1 MGKTGDDAA
10 APDEKGGESKPKAA
24 SSRKGKAPKGVWGL
38 DLGQCGL
45 KAIRLEERDGQVVAT
60 HFDYIEHAKILSQPD
75 ADKDQL
81 IREALVQFMQRN
93 KWRGDHISVSVP
105 GKAGLVRFVKLP
117 PVEEKRVKDIVAF
130 EAKQQIPFK
139 LEEVV
144 WDFQKIGAG
153 MVIDGLAID
162 TEVGLF
168 AMKRDV
174 ISKEMQGYRDA
185 KLEVTTIQMGPLAL
199 ANYLVHDLLKIDPP
213 EPGAEEMGDMGGG
226 GKCVAAL
233 DIGAEES
240 TLVVTDGGK
249 IIMQRPVNVG
259 GNHFTRALTKDFK
272 LTFGKAEH
280 LKRNAAKGLGKD
292 GPDLKTILTSLKPV
306 LTDLVNE
313 LQRALT
319 YFTNT
324 NRNAEIEYLVGL
336 GNAFKLPGLQKYLQ
350 DKLGIEVKRPVT
362 FERGELSEIGG
373 QASFKDNF
381 LSFSVAYGLALQG
394 LGKGQIKVTLLPP
407 EIKFERMIR
416 AKKPWA
422 AAAAAVLLLGLAG
435 LAAGSYYQAR
445 PYIDPEVTK
454 EVGTSK
460 SIKGK
465 VDSGI
470 AEFKKI
476 QDETTAEEKKV
487 KSSVAGQEERYN
499 WLELMTFVN
508 EAVPRPDGTNLY
520 APKAREYFEGWRVP
534 WAEWS
539 KEIETAPTP
548 ERQQVLKQWL
558 SSLQTDWARQFKANN
573 AKDLELLPLPA
584 FPLSDQK
591 LQTVQDQYQRAKD
604 EKKAFFRPKKGSE
617 AYETYR
623 ATQGQVR
630 ESATGELPEGAQD
643 LVQVNI
649 ESVTCRYTDKLDN
662 FWNGMLKDKTF
673 SSQKTERVRPV
684 EHQKS
689 PPEGEGWVVEL
700 RGYTF
705 HWDEVNFVNRA
716 VVDNLAAWGV
726 RNNLVAAAVV
736 PMPPA
741 VVGMPP
747 APGAPMGPMGEAGTP
762 TEGTAP
768 PTAGPVVNRMSHFT
782 LFQYDRSAT
791 TSRTNFRYQPG
802 AILASLIGGGAPGG
816 VAGPGGMMGSGGSPG
831 EMPPGG
837 SGMPGGDAGAG
848 GNARGSWKPLG
859 SAGAGAGAGVPGL
872 SGTGSPGGDG
882 GMMPPGGPAPG
893 MSGMPGMP
901 GGAGGALP
909 GVRPGSALR
918 TEFLIYFIWKEPKPS
933 DELRDFP
940 AATAEAGAAAKY
952 YSEKTTPAVI
962 RAARQLPYTLRAGGL
977 PNEPLPPIPP
987 FEKPAT
993 PPGEAAP
1000 SPTGILPPGGAP
1012 AAPGGTIPPGMPPV
1026 PGTVPPAGPAPAAPG
1041 MPPAPGS
1048 VPPAGPAPAPGNAP
1062 AQPAPAGGAAPA
1074 NPGNPTTPPAAPP
1087 APGR

>member
-10 APDEKGGESKPKAA
+10 APEEKGGESKPKAA
-24 SSRKGKAPKGVWGL
+24 STRKGKPPKGVWGL

-144 WDFQKIGAG
+144 WDFQKIGSG

-185 KLEVTTIQMGPLAL
+185 KLEVTTIQMAPLAL
-199 ANYLVHDLLKIDPP
+199 ANYLVHDLLRIDPP

-233 DIGAEES
+233 DVGAEES

-324 NRNAEIEYLVGL
+324 NRSAEIEYLVGL

-362 FERGELSEIGG
+362 FERADLAEIGG

-435 LAAGSYYQAR
+435 LATGSYYQAR
-445 PYIDPEVTK
+445 PYIDPEVIR
-454 EVGTSK
+454 EVGTAK

-465 VDSGI
+465 VDGGI
-470 AEFKKI
+470 ANFKKI

-499 WLELMTFVN
+499 WLELMTFIN
-508 EAVPRPDGTNLY
+508 EAVPRPDGSNLY

-534 WAEWS
+534 WAEWN

-548 ERQQVLKQWL
+548 ERQQILKQWFT
-558 SSLQTDWARQFKANN
+558 SLQTDWARQFRANN

-584 FPLSDQK
+584 FTLSDQK

-604 EKKAFFRPKKGSE
+604 EKKTFFRPKKGSE
-617 AYETYR
+617 AFELYR

-630 ESATGELPEGAQD
+630 ESASGELPEGAQD

-673 SSQKTERVRPV
+673 SSQKTERIRPV

-705 HWDEVNFVNRA
+705 HWDELNFVNRA
-716 VVDNLAAWGV
+716 VLDNLAAWGV

-736 PMPPA
+736 PMPTA
-741 VVGMPP
+741 DGMPP
-747 APGAPMGPMGEAGTP
+747 AAGAPMGEAGAAP
-762 TEGTAP
+762 EGTPP

-791 TSRTNFRYQPG
+791 TSRSNFRYQPG
-802 AILASLIGGGAPGG
+802 AILTSLIGGGATGAGG
-816 VAGPGGMMGSGGSPG
+816 AGIPGMMGSPGGPGDGGPMMGSGSPG
-831 EMPPGG
+831 GPGAPGGDTGASPRGAWKPIGSGGTGAAGGLPGLSGSGSPGGDMGMTPPGG
-837 SGMPGGDAGAG
+837 SGP
-848 GNARGSWKPLG
+848 
-859 SAGAGAGAGVPGL
+859 
-872 SGTGSPGGDG
+872 
-882 GMMPPGGPAPG
+882 
-893 MSGMPGMP
+893 GMPGMP
-901 GGAGGALP
+901 GAPGGAP
-909 GVRPGSALR
+909 VGGRSGTALR

-940 AATAEAGAAAKY
+940 AAAAEAGPAAKY
-952 YSEKTTPAVI
+952 YAEKSAPAII
-962 RAARQLPYTLRAGGL
+962 RPARQLPYALRTGGL
-977 PNEPLPPIPP
+977 PKETLPPVPP
-987 FEKPAT
+987 FEKPAV
-993 PPGEAAP
+993 PPGE
-1000 SPTGILPPGGAP
+1000 AP
-1012 AAPGGTIPPGMPPV
+1012 AAPGEAVPPG
-1026 PGTVPPAGPAPAAPG
+1026 GT
-1041 MPPAPGS
+1041 PPAPGGTT
-1048 VPPAGPAPAPGNAP
+1048 PPAPGTPPPTGTPPAPGATPPGGTPP
-1062 AQPAPAGGAAPA
+1062 AQPAPAGAAPA
-1074 NPGNPTTPPAAPP
+1074 NPGTPTPPPAAAP

>member
-10 APDEKGGESKPKAA
+10 APEEKGEGTKPKA
-24 SSRKGKAPKGVWGL
+24 SSARKSKAPKGVWGL

-45 KAIRLEERDGQVVAT
+45 KAIRLEERDGNIVAT

-75 ADKDQL
+75 ADKDSL
-81 IREALVQFMQRN
+81 VREALVQFMQRN

-144 WDFQKIGAG
+144 WDFQKIGSG

-199 ANYLVHDLLKIDPP
+199 ANYLVHDLLRIDPP

-324 NRNAEIEYLVGL
+324 NRSAEIAYLVGL

-350 DKLGIEVKRPVT
+350 DKLGIEVKRPTT
-362 FERGELSEIGG
+362 FERADLDEIGG

-445 PYIDPEVTK
+445 PYIDPEVIR
-454 EVGTSK
+454 EVGTAK

-465 VDSGI
+465 VDGGV

-476 QDETTAEEKKV
+476 QEETTAEEKKV

-534 WAEWS
+534 WADWA

-548 ERQQVLKQWL
+548 ERQQILKQWFA
-558 SSLQTDWARQFKANN
+558 SLQTDWARQFKASN

-617 AYETYR
+617 AFDLYR

-630 ESATGELPEGAQD
+630 ESSTGELPEGAQD

-673 SSQKTERVRPV
+673 SSQKTERVRPI
-684 EHQKS
+684 EHQKA
-689 PPEGEGWVVEL
+689 PPEGEGWIVEL

-716 VVDNLAAWGV
+716 VLDNLAAWGV
-726 RNNLVAAAVV
+726 RNNLVASAVV
-736 PMPPA
+736 PMPE
-741 VVGMPP
+741 GMPP
-747 APGAPMGPMGEAGTP
+747 AAGIPPVPGAPMGDGGAAPAAEGTP
-762 TEGTAP
+762 P

-782 LFQYDRSAT
+782 LFQYDRSST
-791 TSRTNFRYQPG
+791 TSRSNFRYQPG
-802 AILASLIGGGAPGG
+802 AILTSLIGGGAGG
-816 VAGPGGMMGSGGSPG
+816 VPGMPGGPGG
-831 EMPPGG
+831 PGG
-837 SGMPGGDAGAG
+837 PMGMPGGEGSMMAPGAPGGGGDAGASRAG
-848 GNARGSWKPLG
+848 WKPIG
-859 SAGAGAGAGVPGL
+859 TAGGAAGGIPGL
-872 SGTGSPGGDG
+872 SGTGGDLAPGGPGIPG
-882 GMMPPGGPAPG
+882 GPGMPPGGPG
-893 MSGMPGMP
+893 MAGGPGMP
-901 GGAGGALP
+901 AGGKP
-909 GVRPGSALR
+909 GGALR

-933 DELRDFP
+933 DELRDF
-940 AATAEAGAAAKY
+940 AAAAAEAGASAKF
-952 YSEKTTPAVI
+952 YSEKTTPATI
-962 RAARQLPYTLRAGGL
+962 RPPRELPFAQRAGGL
-977 PNEPLPPIPP
+977 PKDPVPPMPP
-987 FEKPAT
+987 FEKPA
-993 PPGEAAP
+993 
-1000 SPTGILPPGGAP
+1000 
-1012 AAPGGTIPPGMPPV
+1012 AAPGD
-1026 PGTVPPAGPAPAAPG
+1026 PAALPEGVPAPGG
-1041 MPPAPGS
+1041 MPPAPGANPANPKGAPAGPGGAAPGGTPGTPA
-1048 VPPAGPAPAPGNAP
+1048 VPAPGAPPAAPNANPVPGNPPPAGTPNSPPTAAPAPG
-1062 AQPAPAGGAAPA
+1062 
-1074 NPGNPTTPPAAPP
+1074 
-1087 APGR
+1087 R

>member
-10 APDEKGGESKPKAA
+10 APEEKGGESKPKAA
-24 SSRKGKAPKGVWGL
+24 PARKGKAPKGVWGL

-185 KLEVTTIQMGPLAL
+185 KLEVTTIQMAPLAL
-199 ANYLVHDLLKIDPP
+199 ANYLVHDMLKIDPP

-324 NRNAEIEYLVGL
+324 NRNAEVEYLVGL

-362 FERGELSEIGG
+362 FERGDLSEIGG

-445 PYIDPEVTK
+445 PYIDPEVTR
-454 EVGTSK
+454 EVGNSK
-460 SIKGK
+460 TIKGK
-465 VDSGI
+465 VDSGVS
-470 AEFKKI
+470 EFKKI

-508 EAVPRPDGTNLY
+508 ESVPRPDGTNLY

-534 WAEWS
+534 WAEWA

-548 ERQQVLKQWL
+548 ERQQVLKQWY
-558 SSLQTDWARQFKANN
+558 SSLQTDWARQFKATNL
-573 AKDLELLPLPA
+573 KDLELLPLPA
-584 FPLSDQK
+584 RTLSDQK
-591 LQTVQDQYQRAKD
+591 LQNVQDQYQRARE
-604 EKKAFFRPKKGSE
+604 EKTAFFRPKKGSE
-617 AYETYR
+617 AYEAFR

-673 SSQKTERVRPV
+673 NSQKTERIRPI

-705 HWDEVNFVNRA
+705 HWDNVNFVNRA

-736 PMPPA
+736 PMPSVA
-741 VVGMPP
+741 DGMPP
-747 APGAPMGPMGEAGTP
+747 AAGAPMGEAGAP
-762 TEGTAP
+762 AEGTPP
-768 PTAGPVVNRMSHFT
+768 PTAGPIVNRMSHFT
-782 LFQYDRSAT
+782 LFQYDSSAT

-802 AILASLIGGGAPGG
+802 AILSSLIGGGAPGA
-816 VAGPGGMMGSGGSPG
+816 AGPGGPMGSPGGSPG
-831 EMPPGG
+831 EGGAMPPGG
-837 SGMPGGDAGAG
+837 PGAPGGDAGASS
-848 GNARGSWKPLG
+848 RGAWKPLG
-859 SAGAGAGAGVPGL
+859 SVGAGASGSVPGL
-872 SGTGSPGGDG
+872 SGTGSPGGET
-882 GMMPPGGPAPG
+882 GMMPPGGP
-893 MSGMPGMP
+893 GMP
-901 GGAGGALP
+901 GGAPAAGK
-909 GVRPGSALR
+909 PGSALR

-952 YSEKTTPAVI
+952 YAEKSAPAVI
-962 RAARQLPYTLRAGGL
+962 RPARQLPYTLRAGGL
-977 PNEPLPPIPP
+977 PKEALPPVPP

-993 PPGEAAP
+993 PPGEAVPAP
-1000 SPTGILPPGGAP
+1000 GGVLPPGGIP
-1012 AAPGGTIPPGMPPV
+1012 AAPGT
-1026 PGTVPPAGPAPAAPG
+1026 TPPAGA
-1041 MPPAPGS
+1041 PPAPGA
-1048 VPPAGPAPAPGNAP
+1048 VPMPSGAAAPAPGTP
-1062 AQPAPAGGAAPA
+1062 TGQTAPAGASPT
-1074 NPGNPTTPPAAPP
+1074 NPGNPTPPPAAPP